1 MFKFNGELVRK
12 AHKETKKMK
21 KEFPNINYQFQFG
34 LEMKYLLSNIKEVE
48 NIMVELK
55 GSKKQVAWA
64 KKIYEKDFL
73 GEYKKFP
80 ETRLAGV
87 KGLEQEAKVL
97 MDEIEKIDNAVW
109 FIDYRTGN
117 IPFKGG
123 FDNMIRRIWKGE
135 SIDTVLNLGE
145 YRY

>member
-1 MFKFNGELVRK
+1 MKFTGELIRK
-12 AHKETKKMK
+12 AHEETRNMK
-21 KEFPNINYQFQFG
+21 KEFPIVTYKFQFG
-34 LEMKYLLSNIKEVE
+34 LEMSYLLSEIKGVE
-48 NIMVELK
+48 NTMVELK
-55 GSKKQVAWA
+55 GSEKQVAWA

-87 KGLEQEAKVL
+87 KGLEQKAKVL

-123 FDNMIRRIWKGE
+123 FYNMIRRIWKGE
-135 SIDTVLNLGE
+135 SMDTVLSLDE
-145 YRY
+145 YRR